1 MTVDAQAIKA
11 HCSPADADRVEAMLR
26 RVDDEYLHRF
36 DAATVASHFQ
46 QLLQLNK
53 DEPVRTLVEQDEEGH
68 VVCTVL
74 AFDHPFE
81 FSLLTGVLA
90 GTGLSIV
97 SGDVFT
103 LPVVKG
109 ETKPT
114 GTTRRR
120 QIGGRRWTLP
130 TGSDPNRRGLIV
142 DHFVGRLVD
151 EGDTFDAWRERFES
165 TVRDAIMLL
174 ETGEEGRIEQA
185 KKRVNEMVTQR
196 LLELNT
202 PPEKLL
208 LPVDLDLTPLADK
221 QTRIAIVGEDTPA
234 FLYTLSTALSLRGF
248 DIRRVRIR
256 NAAGGYIRD
265 EIDLADPATHEPLP
279 EETLRRVKLSVVLTK
294 QFSYFLGQAPDPF
307 TALQRFGQLIS
318 ELLEQPSEGEP
329 TVVEGWLDLLA
340 DPRAL
345 HSLARLLGMSDYL
358 WEDFIRGQYES
369 VLSVIGLHLQ
379 GKRFCEPMETLPL
392 RLAETLDGAMGL
404 AEQQDRLNRFKSRE
418 TFLIDLDHIL
428 TPGVDFRDLSAHLTT
443 LAENLIDAATR
454 LVFED
459 LVRSFGRPCF
469 EKVQTEFVDG
479 KTFGQTWPYAV
490 FGLGKLG
497 GVALGY
503 ASDLELLFVY
513 PGMGDAGQTAGGKRE
528 PISNTEFYET
538 LVRDTTQFLKTKR
551 EGIFEIDLRLRPY
564 GNDGPLAVS
573 LDQFRRYYDPAT
585 TGTGTQRKVGNGAK
599 ASSPPHAF
607 ERLALV
613 RLRWIAGDPE
623 LGYEVE
629 KLRDRF
635 VYERPEL
642 DMDAL
647 WTLWGKQKK
656 QKLAGNKHV
665 NAKYS
670 PGALVDLEGAVQLLQ
685 VQHARRVPQLRT
697 ARVSQAMDAL
707 RRAEVL
713 PPRDYAELSAAY
725 YFYRQLINALRILRG
740 DARDLFLP
748 EVGSDDLTH
757 LARRMGYAPL
767 SGRRQRALDLTLGDR
782 LHRDFAHHREVVGR
796 FLRSHFDRPMPYNA
810 GHARDPQ

>member
-1 MTVDAQAIKA
+1 MAVDVQSIVA
-11 HCSPADADRVEAMLR
+11 HCSSLAAERVEAMLR

-36 DAATVASHFQ
+36 DPATVAIHFQ
-46 QLLQLNK
+46 HLLQLSK
-53 DEPVRTLVEQDEEGH
+53 DQPVRTLLAQDEDGH

-97 SGDVFT
+97 AGDVFT
-103 LPVVKG
+103 LPPVKDDPKA
-109 ETKPT
+109 TAP
-114 GTTRRR
+114 TRRR
-120 QIGGRRWTLP
+120 RIGGRRWMLP

-151 EGDTFDAWRERFES
+151 EDGTFEAWRQRFEPA
-165 TVRDAIMLL
+165 VREAIVQL
-174 ETGEEGRIEQA
+174 ESGEDRSIERA

-196 LLELNT
+196 LLELDT

-208 LPVDLDLTPLADK
+208 LPVDLDLTPLAEN

-234 FLYTLSTALSLRGF
+234 FLYTLSTALSLRGL

-256 NAAGGYIRD
+256 NATGGYIRD
-265 EIDLADPATHEPLP
+265 EIDLADPTASAPLP
-279 EETLRRVKLSVVLTK
+279 EETLRRVKLSVVFTK

-318 ELLEQPSEGEP
+318 ELLEQPMGIDLSA
-329 TVVEGWLDLLA
+329 TDNWLDLLA

-358 WEDFIRGQYES
+358 WEDFIRGQYAS
-369 VLSVIGLHLQ
+369 VLRVIGLHLQ
-379 GKRFCEPMETLPL
+379 GKRFCEPVETLPL
-392 RLAETLDGAMGL
+392 RLSEAIEDAVGL
-404 AEQQDRLNRFKSRE
+404 AEQQDRLTRFKNRE

-428 TPGVDFRDLSAHLTT
+428 TPGVDFRDLSAHLTA
-443 LAENLIDAATR
+443 LAENLVAVATR
-454 LVFED
+454 LVYQD
-459 LVRSFGRPCF
+459 LVRSFGRPRF
-469 EKVQTEFVDG
+469 DTLDTAFVDS
-479 KTFGQTWPYAV
+479 KTVAHAWPWAV

-513 PGMGDAGQTAGGKRE
+513 PGSGGAGKTAGGKRE
-528 PISNTEFYET
+528 AIANTAFYET
-538 LVRDTTQFLKTKR
+538 LVRDTVQFLKTR
-551 EGIFEIDLRLRPY
+551 RQGIFEVDLRLRPY
-564 GNDGPLAVS
+564 GQDGPVAVS
-573 LDQFRRYYDPAT
+573 LDQFRRYYDPTTTA
-585 TGTGTQRKVGNGAK
+585 TGTPRGDATRA
-599 ASSPPHAF
+599 SPPHVF

-629 KLRDRF
+629 QWRDRF
-635 VYERPEL
+635 VYDHPRLEME
-642 DMDAL
+642 AL
-647 WTLWGKQKK
+647 WALWDKQKK
-656 QKLAGNKHV
+656 QKLAGHKQV

-697 ARVSQAMDAL
+697 PRVSQAMDAL

-713 PPRDYAELSAAY
+713 PPGDYAQLSAAY
-725 YFYRQLINALRILRG
+725 YFYRQLINALRIVRG

-748 EVGSDDLTH
+748 EPGSDDLTH
-757 LARRMGYAPL
+757 LARRMGYFSPSRYPQRELNL
-767 SGRRQRALDLTLGDR
+767 SLGEQ
-782 LHRDFAHHREVVGR
+782 LHRDFARHREVVAR
-796 FLRSHFDRPMPYNA
+796 FLHAHFDRPMAYNA
-810 GHARDPQ
+810 DHHARDPQ